1 MLSLATASVITRDRH
16 LCPSSVS
23 VNLVNYG
30 YVPIVRSRAETTS
43 TTLVPTHNALLL
55 LVYST
60 VLPTWWLSAG
70 HRHGV
75 LEMQEEGCAFVVDR
89 RWWNH
94 HELMQLMWEAYAAD
108 PVSIGVP

>member
-75 LEMQEEGCAFVVDR
+75 LEMQEERLCLCR
-89 RWWNH
+89 
-94 HELMQLMWEAYAAD
+94 
-108 PVSIGVP
+108 